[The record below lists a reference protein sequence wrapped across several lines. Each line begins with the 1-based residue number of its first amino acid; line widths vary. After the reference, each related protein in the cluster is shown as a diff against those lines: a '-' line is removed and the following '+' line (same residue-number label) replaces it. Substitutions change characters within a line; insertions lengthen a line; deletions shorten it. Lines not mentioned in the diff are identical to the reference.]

1 MPRRATRKELAA
13 DLRPAACPG
22 PMTGEIVEDESA
34 DPVGDGRSDGDL
46 AASLPATESSKRRS
60 SKSREPAVLRGVR
73 RQLRP

>member
-1 MPRRATRKELAA
+1 MPRRAIRKKLAA
-13 DLRPAACPG
+13 DLRPVARPAA
-22 PMTGEIVEDESA
+22 MTGEIVEDESA
-34 DPVGDGRSDGDL
+34 DPVGDGHSDGDL

>member
-13 DLRPAACPG
+13 DLRPAARLG
-22 PMTGEIVEDESA
+22 AMTGEIVEDESA
-34 DPVGDGRSDGDL
+34 DPVGDGHSDGDL